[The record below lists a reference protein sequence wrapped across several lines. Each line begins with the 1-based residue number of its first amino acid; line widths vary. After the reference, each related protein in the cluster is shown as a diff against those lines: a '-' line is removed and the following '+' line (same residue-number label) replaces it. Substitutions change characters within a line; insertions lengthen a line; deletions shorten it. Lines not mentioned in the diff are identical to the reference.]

1 MSIYDAHHM
10 EFTITSSQI
19 TIMTDD
25 GIQVP
30 AFLSHPQLG
39 QKFSGVVLIHDWWGV
54 NQDVRQLSNFLAQM
68 GYYVIVP
75 DLFVGEVATSARQ
88 AMQLYQQHAPNIF
101 PKVNASLA
109 VLENHHQCNEKVAA
123 LGVGIGGSMA
133 FEAAIKRDD
142 LEAAI
147 AFGGFPQ
154 RYLKNFPQSNT
165 PILAFFGEKDPF
177 IKSVVI
183 KKMKTIL
190 DASKLTDQH
199 EVRVV
204 KSVAHEFF
212 TQSMTPQHENSV
224 RDSLDYCLDFLEEK
238 IGKLPGSPDF
248 DEII

>member
-10 EFTITSSQI
+10 EFTITSSHI

-30 AFLSHPQLG
+30 AFLAHPQLG

-54 NQDVRQLSNFLAQM
+54 NQDIRQLSNFLAQM

-75 DLFVGEVATSARQ
+75 DLFLGKVTTSARQ
-88 AMQLYQQHAPNIF
+88 AMELYKQHAPNIF
-101 PKVNASLA
+101 AKVNASLA
-109 VLENHHQCNEKVAA
+109 VIENHHQCNEKVAA
-123 LGVGIGGSMA
+123 IGIGMGGSMA

-154 RYLKNFPQSNT
+154 RYLKDFPQSNT
-165 PILAFFGEKDPF
+165 PILAFFGSDDPF
-177 IKSVVI
+177 IKPSVI
-183 KKMKTIL
+183 KKMKSIL
-190 DASKLTDQH
+190 EATDLKDEH
-199 EVRVV
+199 EVRIVQNIAHDFF
-204 KSVAHEFF
+204 KQSMSSAHERA
-212 TQSMTPQHENSV
+212 V
-224 RDSLDYCLDFLEEK
+224 RNEIDYCLDFLEEK

>member
-30 AFLSHPQLG
+30 AFLAHPQLG

-54 NQDVRQLSNFLAQM
+54 NQDIRQLSNFLAQM

-75 DLFVGEVATSARQ
+75 DLFLGKVTTSARQ
-88 AMQLYQQHAPNIF
+88 AMELYKQHAPNIF
-101 PKVNASLA
+101 AKVNASLA
-109 VLENHHQCNEKVAA
+109 VIENHHQCNEKVAA
-123 LGVGIGGSMA
+123 IGIGMGGSMA

-154 RYLKNFPQSNT
+154 RYLKKFPQANT
-165 PILAFFGEKDPF
+165 PILAFFGNDDPF
-177 IKSVVI
+177 IKPSVV
-183 KKMKTIL
+183 KKMRSIL
-190 DASKLTDQH
+190 EATDLKDEH
-199 EVRVV
+199 EVRIVQNI
-204 KSVAHEFF
+204 AHDFF
-212 TQSMTPQHENSV
+212 TQSMSSAHERAV
-224 RDSLDYCLDFLEEK
+224 RNEVDYFLDFLEEK

>member
-19 TIMTDD
+19 QIMTDD

-39 QKFSGVVLIHDWWGV
+39 QKFSGIVLIHDWWGV
-54 NQDVRQLSNFLAQM
+54 NQDIRQLSNFLAQM

-75 DLFVGEVATSARQ
+75 DLFLGKKAISARK
-88 AMQLYQQHAPNIF
+88 AMEYYKQHAGEIF
-101 PKVNASLA
+101 SQVNTALA
-109 VLENHHQCNEKVAA
+109 VLENHHQCNGNVAA
-123 LGVGIGGSMA
+123 FGVGIGGSLA
-133 FEAAIKRDD
+133 FESAIKRDD

-154 RYLKNFPQSNT
+154 RYMKDFPKANT
-165 PILAFFGEKDPF
+165 PIQAFFGSEEPY
-177 IKSVVI
+177 IKPIVI
-183 KKMKTIL
+183 KKLKQVLASSTKTK
-190 DASKLTDQH
+190 SH
-199 EVRVV
+199 EV
-204 KSVAHEFF
+204 KIVAGVGHEFF
-212 TQSMTPQHENSV
+212 SPKLPEEHETAV
-224 RDSLDYCLDFLEEK
+224 RQALDDALDFLEDN

>member
-19 TIMTDD
+19 QIMTDH

-39 QKFSGVVLIHDWWGV
+39 QKFSGIVLIHDWWGV
-54 NQDVRQLSNFLAQM
+54 NDDIRRLSNFLAQM

-75 DLFVGEVATSARQ
+75 DLFLGKVAHNARE
-88 AMQLYQQHAPNIF
+88 AMSLYKSHAPHIF
-101 PKVNASLA
+101 EQVDTALA
-109 VLENHHQCNEKVAA
+109 VLESHHQCNGNVAA
-123 LGVGIGGSMA
+123 FGVGVGGSMA

-142 LEAAI
+142 LEAAV
-147 AFGGFPQ
+147 AFSGFPK
-154 RYLKNFPQSNT
+154 RYLKTLHKANT
-165 PILAFFGEKDPF
+165 PIQAFFGSKDPF

-183 KKMKTIL
+183 QELEQVLKASNKTNE
-190 DASKLTDQH
+190 H
-199 EVRVV
+199 EVRIIDGVQ
-204 KSVAHEFF
+204 HEFF
-212 TQSMTPQHENSV
+212 D
-224 RDSLDYCLDFLEEK
+224 DSLPEDLKLIVRQSLDDALDFLEDN